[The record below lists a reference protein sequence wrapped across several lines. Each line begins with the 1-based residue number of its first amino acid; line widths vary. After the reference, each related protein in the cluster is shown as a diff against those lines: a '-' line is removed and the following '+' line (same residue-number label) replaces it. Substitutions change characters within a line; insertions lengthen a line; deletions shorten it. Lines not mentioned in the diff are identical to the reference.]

1 MIQGAVQ
8 VTIYRTS
15 FVMAPGSQFL
25 VPRGNDYC
33 IENISPDKEAQLF
46 FAQARKIRANEVDA
60 DGVSESQAGEAGLP
74 SRKSMGTSQN
84 HSQSEKKNKRL
95 PLVREESRDISQ
107 SEREDEED
115 DEEEEI
121 IVKKKRKSK
130 GKSRR

>member
-1 MIQGAVQ
+1 MHRKHLSRQGGPV
-8 VTIYRTS
+8 I
-15 FVMAPGSQFL
+15 
-25 VPRGNDYC
+25 
-33 IENISPDKEAQLF
+33 

-74 SRKSMGTSQN
+74 SRKSMGASQN